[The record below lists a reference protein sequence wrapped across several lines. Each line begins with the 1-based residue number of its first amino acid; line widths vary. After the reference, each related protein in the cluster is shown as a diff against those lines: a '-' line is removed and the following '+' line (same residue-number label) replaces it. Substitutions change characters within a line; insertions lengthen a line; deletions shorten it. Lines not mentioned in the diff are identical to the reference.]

1 MLGLPMKKSVAL
13 KTLGLSEGASDE
25 EIKKAHRKLIIE
37 NHPDKF
43 GQDAEARAKAEEKTK
58 PINEARDVLLN
69 RSWDPEYASAGT
81 AYGAPFSYD
90 PFAATYGQN
99 PFGAYAARR
108 GQNATTSAHNSGTNS
123 QGGTYSGNPFAGWP
137 FGETFVWTTWDSTG
151 QQHTYT
157 SNTGSQRPYGSQGSY
172 KTYTGST
179 SQADPFAGFDPHVN
193 PFSSSYTPRGAND
206 PFSSFF
212 NMFFTQEKTLEEQLK
227 DAKKDL
233 ALDLKLVGVKLVLL
247 VLAFLLTV
255 PATGLFLY
263 TIISIGQG
271 VWKRLRYLSLIFL
284 VPFAMLALIFAPA
297 GTAHIGII
305 PFVVFGCAVVFD
317 VQNVYRHAK
326 RISQI
331 KNAMK
336 K

>member
-1 MLGLPMKKSVAL
+1 MVF
-13 KTLGLSEGASDE
+13 SEGASDE

-58 PINEARDVLLN
+58 LINEARDVLLN

-81 AYGAPFSYD
+81 ADGAPFSHD
-90 PFAATYGQN
+90 PFRCRLWTKS
-99 PFGAYAARR
+99 FRR
-108 GQNATTSAHNSGTNS
+108 LRCTPRSDTLTTSSHNSGTNS

-157 SNTGSQRPYGSQGSY
+157 SNTRIGKDPMAHKVRT
-172 KTYTGST
+172 KHT
-179 SQADPFAGFDPHVN
+179 QAALHKLTPLQDLTLTLIRLVAPIPHAE
-193 PFSSSYTPRGAND
+193 PMTPLAASSICSLPKK
-206 PFSSFF
+206 
-212 NMFFTQEKTLEEQLK
+212 KTLEEQLK

-305 PFVVFGCAVVFD
+305 PSVVFGCAVVFD